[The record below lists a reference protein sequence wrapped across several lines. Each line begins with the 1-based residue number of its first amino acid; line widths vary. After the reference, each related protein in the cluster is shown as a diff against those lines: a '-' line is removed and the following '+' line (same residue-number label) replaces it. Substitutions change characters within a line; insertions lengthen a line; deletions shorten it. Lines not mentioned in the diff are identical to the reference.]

1 MSNTEQNIEQ
11 EIQDKGLNAPR
22 LTPDC
27 IDNKILSC
35 NYFIAGQAIGEVRS
49 ESLPIA
55 KAVCGAL
62 DTLTFCVLVLDNG
75 FTVTGESACASPEN
89 FDAEVG
95 RKIAYKNAREKIWE
109 LEGYLLKQK
118 LHEQSLVS
126 ASVDDRTHKDLLAGL
141 KNSRNEMKIIP
152 VQREYDPDLVSKSNF
167 LYKVVGEGQLNKE
180 TMDRAEEKLEKLIK
194 AF

>member
-22 LTPDC
+22 LTPDY

-95 RKIAYKNAREKIWE
+95 RKIAYKNAREKIWA

-126 ASVDDRTHKDLLAGL
+126 TPQQRIHIE
-141 KNSRNEMKIIP
+141 RNELADKI
-152 VQREYDPDLVSKSNF
+152 DKLKGF
-167 LYKVVGEGQLNKE
+167 LNKGQPTFIDDNQWYLLDMQQK
-180 TMDRAEEKLEKLIK
+180 TMWQYLNLLDERIKLIGQGE
-194 AF
+194 